1 MRNLSRKAEDY
12 LEAIL
17 NVSLEKGYAK
27 TKDIA
32 AELSV
37 RPPTVVEMVRKLDA
51 MGLVTHRRYEGV
63 TLTSEGRSI
72 AEVIKYRHET
82 LQAFLTLI
90 RVPEATA
97 SRDACIM
104 EHELSPNTIEQI
116 RHFVEFIGT
125 EPGNTDL
132 LRRFEDFCRSKQE
145 PVPVSPGYRDRES
158 LQSPAGAVDGS
169 QPSVA
174 PPGRRNGRDRS
185 LR

>member
-1 MRNLSRKAEDY
+1 VRNLSRKAEDY

-27 TKDIA
+27 TRDIA

-63 TLTSEGRSI
+63 VLTSEGRSI
-72 AEVIKYRHET
+72 AGVIKYRHET
-82 LQAFLTLI
+82 LRAFLTLI
-90 RVPEATA
+90 RVPEEVA

-104 EHELSPNTIEQI
+104 EHELSPETIEQI

-125 EPGNTDL
+125 DPGSADL
-132 LRRFEDFCRSKQE
+132 LRRFEGFCRSKRE
-145 PVPVSPGYRDRES
+145 PTHREHCGRET
-158 LQSPAGAVDGS
+158 LWYQAGAVEGVR
-169 QPSVA
+169 PSAA
-174 PPGRRNGRDRS
+174 PPGRPAARDRS
-185 LR
+185 LQ